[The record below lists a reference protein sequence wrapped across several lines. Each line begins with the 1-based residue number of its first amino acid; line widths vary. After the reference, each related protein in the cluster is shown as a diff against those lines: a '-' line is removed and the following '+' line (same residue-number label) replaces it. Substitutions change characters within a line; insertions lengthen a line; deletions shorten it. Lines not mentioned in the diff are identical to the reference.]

1 MKYDRM
7 IEKENNGLKLEDK
20 KFEHSKEM
28 EGKQWD
34 HSIKLDP
41 EKEEKEKD

>member
-7 IEKENNGLKLEDK
+7 IEKENNRLKLEDK

-28 EGKQWD
+28 GSFDQVGG
-34 HSIKLDP
+34 
-41 EKEEKEKD
+41 